1 MLSYG
6 THTYGTYTLHSTCRI
21 TYLNPNDEIFQNQT
35 VEMYEMFLSKLDFE
49 VIQTNE
55 AQGHVINCPV

>member
-1 MLSYG
+1 MVLTPMVPIHCIAHVS
-6 THTYGTYTLHSTCRI
+6 I